1 MNETSKCKQLNC
13 CLISKALVEKHSKT
27 KQEKK
32 QKTKQEKNKKQNNK
46 KTRLIFFCQSNS
58 DSDPMSH
65 RNTEMKGWS
74 IKNAF
79 VFRSTILCFVFVNAE
94 IMKSA
99 RSSALEPDIAQEG
112 TWCKQVTSSQIS
124 LAC

>member
-13 CLISKALVEKHSKT
+13 CLISKALAENT
-27 KQEKK
+27 AKQ
-32 QKTKQEKNKKQNNK
+32 NKKK
-46 KTRLIFFCQSNS
+46 KKKHLIFFCQSNS

-94 IMKSA
+94 ILKGA

-112 TWCKQVTSSQIS
+112 TWRKQVTSSQIS